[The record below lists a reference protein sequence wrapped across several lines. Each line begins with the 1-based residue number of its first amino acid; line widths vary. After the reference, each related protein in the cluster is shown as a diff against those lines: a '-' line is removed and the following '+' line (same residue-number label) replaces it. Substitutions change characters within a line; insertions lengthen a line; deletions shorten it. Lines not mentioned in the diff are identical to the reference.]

1 MANES
6 VSVTQNTNSVSVTQ
20 ADNTVTVST
29 TTPPV
34 ENEEVQDV
42 VGGMVTGNTETGIT
56 VTYEDSDGTLDFVV
70 ASQTD
75 ENFTSADHTK
85 LDGIEANATADQTAE
100 EIQDMVGA
108 MLTGNTETGITVTYE
123 DGDGTIDFVVAS
135 QTDENFTSADHTK
148 LDGIEAGATADQD
161 LSSYATQSYVGTQIT
176 NLIDSSPAAL
186 NTLNEL
192 AAALGDDASFST
204 TVTNSIATKLPLA
217 GGTMSGNIAMSIGD
231 TVDGRDISADGAALD
246 TAVSKLSGIEAGATA
261 DQTAEEIQDI
271 VGAMLTGNTETGITV
286 TYEDGDGTID
296 FVVASQTDENFTSAD
311 HTKLDGIEAGATA
324 DQTAEEIQDIV
335 GAMLTGNTETGI
347 TVTYEDGDGTID
359 FVVASQT
366 DENFTSADHTKLDGI
381 DAGADVTLN
390 EISAGTNISI
400 DSSGVIDATDTN
412 TQLSAEQVQD
422 FVGAMVTG
430 NTETGITVT
439 YEDSDGTL
447 DFVVASQTDENFT
460 SADHTKLDGIEAGA
474 TADQTAEE
482 IQDIVGAMLTGNTET
497 GITVAYED
505 GDGTI
510 DFTVDAAQTG
520 ITSLLATDIKIGED
534 DQTKIDFETADEIHF
549 YAANVEQVYL
559 ADNVFGPESD
569 SDVDLGTTGVRWKD
583 AYVDSITV
591 TGDIKGGVSVS
602 EKTADYTLV
611 AADNGTF
618 ISGTHANFDDL
629 SITGDLG
636 VGFNVSVVNPNAD
649 LDITASNSM
658 VINGTTDGTVTLA
671 QGYQPATIV
680 RIASNTYAVFGNL
693 T

>member
-246 TAVSKLSGIEAGATA
+246 TAVSKLS
-261 DQTAEEIQDI
+261 
-271 VGAMLTGNTETGITV
+271 
-286 TYEDGDGTID
+286 
-296 FVVASQTDENFTSAD
+296 
-311 HTKLDGIEAGATA
+311 GIEAGATA